1 MSFAHDVTWL
11 NSVGIKV
18 LVVHG
23 GGPHIEKHLKK
34 LGIPVNFFEG
44 TRITDSETLDVVEMV
59 LAGNVNKEVVEL
71 INQSGGKAVGLTCQD
86 GNLIKA
92 RKKRKQK
99 ELRIMFLSILDWLA
113 KLIVLIQIYCSHL

>member
-1 MSFAHDVTWL
+1 MMLHGKFRGHKSFSCSWRWSSHREAF
-11 NSVGIKV
+11 
-18 LVVHG
+18 
-23 GGPHIEKHLKK
+23 EK
-34 LGIPVNFFEG
+34 IRNTCNFFEG

-92 RKKRKQK
+92 RKKKQK
-99 ELRIMFLSILDWLA
+99 ELRIMFLSILDWLEM
-113 KLIVLIQIYCSHL
+113 LIVLIQIYCLHL